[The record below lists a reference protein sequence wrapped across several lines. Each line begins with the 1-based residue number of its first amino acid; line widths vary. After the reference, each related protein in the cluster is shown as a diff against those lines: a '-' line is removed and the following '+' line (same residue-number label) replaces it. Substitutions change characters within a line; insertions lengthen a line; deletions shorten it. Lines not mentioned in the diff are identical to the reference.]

1 MLLGELKDL
10 GFEFENC
17 SAMYELDLN
26 IEMNKYKCKA
36 CDLEFCPVKKIF
48 QFWFIIK
55 IFFSLY
61 YRNVKM

>member
-48 QFWFIIK
+48 QF
-55 IFFSLY
+55 
-61 YRNVKM
+61 